1 MFRFLGICLIMA
13 STALAVEY
21 EVNPGENI
29 QAMLDQAG
37 AGDVVVLLP
46 GVFPQGGLTLSDGVT
61 LRSQSGDPSTV
72 TVLTDGSTTAL
83 NLFQVTGATRIEGIT
98 FARSPEHLD
107 GHVDRGGAAV
117 LRESSPNFLD
127 CRFENF
133 EAVYGGAVFCADGS
147 NPIFTDCVFRRNK
160 ARAVGGAIACVNDCE
175 LLLEN
180 CIVYE
185 NEAGSAGGAFNMAR
199 NSHVGLMRTTVAGNS
214 AGGVATS
221 AGWGHSYVVAV
232 ASIVSDAD
240 ILVGDND
247 SLYKPDCS
255 NIFDGTGEPPVDP
268 GFGYSISEDPLFCLT
283 LAGDHKFNLD
293 EASPCTPE
301 AEPDCGGMGAL
312 PVGCAQAPVPDA
324 LPVRVTRVS
333 EIYPNPFNPHAN
345 IKYDLARQGHVSI
358 AVFDLAGRL
367 VHQLLD
373 ESVAAGHHEVTWRG
387 RDSRGRAA
395 AAGVYF
401 VRLKTAD
408 TTDTQRMTLVK

>member
-1 MFRFLGICLIMA
+1 MA
-13 STALAVEY
+13 SSALAVEF
-21 EVNPGENI
+21 EVHPGENI
-29 QAMLDQAG
+29 QAKLDQAG
-37 AGDVVVLLP
+37 SGDVVVLHP
-46 GVFPQGGLTLSDGVT
+46 GIYQQGGLTLSEGVT
-61 LRSQSGDPSTV
+61 LRSQSGDPATV
-72 TVLTDGSTTAL
+72 MVLTDGSETAL
-83 NLFQVTGATRIEGIT
+83 SLFQVSGATRIEGIT

-107 GHVDRGGAAV
+107 GYVDRGGAAV
-117 LRESSPNFLD
+117 LREASPNFLD

-133 EAVYGGAVFCADGS
+133 EAVYGGAVYCADGS

-199 NSHVGLMRTTVAGNS
+199 NSHVGLMRTTVARNS
-214 AGGVATS
+214 TS
-221 AGWGHSYVVAV
+221 EGAAAAGWSQSYVVAV

-240 ILVGDND
+240 ILAGDSD

-255 NIFDGTGEPPVDP
+255 NIFDGSGEPPVDP
-268 GFGYSISEDPLFCLT
+268 GFGYYISEDPLFCLT

-312 PVGCAQAPVPDA
+312 PVGCAQAPVPGP
-324 LPVRVTRVS
+324 LPIRVTRVN
-333 EIYPNPFNPHAN
+333 EIYPNPFNPQTT
-345 IKYDLARQGHVSI
+345 IKYDLARQGRVSV

-373 ESVAAGHHEVTWRG
+373 ESVAPGHHEVTWRG
-387 RDSRGRAA
+387 RDSRGRTA

-408 TTDTQRMTLVK
+408 TTDTRRMTLVK